1 MINLPQMTAILIG
14 IAVAV
19 YLLLAAAPFQ
29 WERWAFVNLGFIPAR
44 YTLDPGLHW
53 QEIAGPVTHQF
64 LHGGLAHI
72 VLNMVMLAAFGSGV
86 ERAIGGTKFVVL
98 FLICGVAGALVHF
111 AIFPQSLAPVVGAS
125 GEISGMF
132 GAALRV
138 MARQSQQQG
147 QTMRLLPIAAVWIG
161 ISLIFGLSGSG
172 AGGGQIAWAAHLGGF
187 IAGLALFGLFSRGG
201 PRSRLNVV

>member
-29 WERWAFVNLGFIPAR
+29 WERWAFINLGFIPFR
-44 YTLDPGLHW
+44 YTRIPGLQW

-64 LHGGLAHI
+64 LHGGIGHI

-86 ERAIGGTKFVVL
+86 ERAIGGAKFVVL
-98 FLICGVAGALVHF
+98 FLICGIAGALVHF
-111 AIFPQSLAPVVGAS
+111 AIFPESAAPVVGAS
-125 GEISGMF
+125 GAISGMF

-161 ISLIFGLSGSG
+161 ISLIFGFTGSG

-187 IAGLALFGLFSRGG
+187 IAGLALFGLFTRGG
-201 PRSRLNVV
+201 PRSRLKVV